1 MLQWKVTQP
10 IPESKLITVGQWITC
25 EEFEDVNKAMN
36 PDDKVKALSKIMN
49 DKINNVC
56 PKKTVKIYKN
66 DQEWMTESLRKL
78 RRKKS
83 REYRRHGKS
92 KNFVEMNAEFEDIR
106 KTKEMQSISVLPQT

>member
-1 MLQWKVTQP
+1 
-10 IPESKLITVGQWITC
+10 
-25 EEFEDVNKAMN
+25 
-36 PDDKVKALSKIMN
+36 MN

-56 PKKTVKIYKN
+56 PKKTSRYKN

-92 KNFVEMNAEFEDIR
+92 KKFVEMNAEFEDI
-106 KTKEMQSISVLPQT
+106 KGINTKKYMEEEIETLKKCDICNKGSLQ

>member
-1 MLQWKVTQP
+1 
-10 IPESKLITVGQWITC
+10 
-25 EEFEDVNKAMN
+25 MN
-36 PDDKVKALSKIMN
+36 PDDKVKALGKIMN

-83 REYRRHGKS
+83 R
-92 KNFVEMNAEFEDIR
+92 
-106 KTKEMQSISVLPQT
+106 